1 MAFDA
6 NLGSLLYTG
15 YASTWYPIVPWVGT
29 HILHMKMA
37 IDVGALVTDGVG
49 DTAFEYVEIF
59 IFLVRALITTLAS
72 VAPRH
77 KRKHYCNLDYLLR
90 VYIRYAIAS
99 VLLGYGLSKVI
110 RTQYTDLGFTR
121 LLSTYGDSS
130 PFDLLWNFIGYSRS
144 YTFFA
149 GALELVGATLL
160 FLGVPRGPVL
170 WCSLV

>member
-59 IFLVRALITTLAS
+59 IFLVRALITTLAWS
-72 VAPRH
+72 L
-77 KRKHYCNLDYLLR
+77 LD
-90 VYIRYAIAS
+90 IKENTIAIWTTCS
-99 VLLGYGLSKVI
+99 
-110 RTQYTDLGFTR
+110 GFT
-121 LLSTYGDSS
+121 
-130 PFDLLWNFIGYSRS
+130 
-144 YTFFA
+144 FA
-149 GALELVGATLL
+149 TQL
-160 FLGVPRGPVL
+160 PVF
-170 WCSLV
+170 C